1 MNLAEIISDIEGV
14 DKDYIDQA
22 TRRTARL
29 VMPQRALGE
38 LHIIGERLCGIGRT
52 LTPSVNKKAF
62 LVMAGDH
69 GIAASDVSAYPQV
82 VTGEMVK
89 TFLRGGAGINVLA
102 RQLGAHVIVMDVGII
117 PDISPQISKEGYL
130 IVRKIARGTND
141 FSKGPAMTQ
150 EQAES
155 AILNGYEV
163 AKDLFEEGVE
173 ILGTGDMGIG
183 NTSPSSAIG
192 AVMTGTPVERMTGR
206 GTGIDDSC
214 FQRKCEAIEK
224 GIEINNPKPD
234 DPRDVLS
241 KVGGFEIGA
250 IAGAILAAAFFKKP
264 VVIDGF
270 ISGAGALI
278 AHGLCPNVSDYLFA
292 GHRSAEQGHQIMLD
306 HLGLSPILDLGM
318 RLGEGTGAALA
329 MHIIEAGALII
340 NEVLTF
346 EEAEV
351 SKNT

>member
-1 MNLAEIISDIEGV
+1 MNLAEIISGIEGV
-14 DKDYIDQA
+14 DKDFIDQA
-22 TRRTARL
+22 ARYTARL
-29 VMPQRALGE
+29 VMPQRALGK

-52 LTPSVNKKAF
+52 ITPSVNKKAF

-117 PDISPQISKEGYL
+117 PDISPQISEEGYL

-163 AKDLFEEGVE
+163 AKDLFEEEVE
-173 ILGTGDMGIG
+173 LLGTGDMGIG
-183 NTSPSSAIG
+183 NTSPSSAVG

-214 FQRKCEAIEK
+214 FLRKCEAIEK

-278 AHGLCPNVSDYLFA
+278 AHGLCSNVSDYLFA
-292 GHRSAEQGHQIMLD
+292 GHQSAEQGHQIMLD

-340 NEVLTF
+340 NEVFTF
-346 EEAEV
+346 KEAEV
-351 SKNT
+351 SRNT

>member
-1 MNLAEIISDIEGV
+1 MNLSEIISGIEGV
-14 DKDYIDQA
+14 NKDFIDQA
-22 TRRTARL
+22 KRRTAQL

-38 LHIIGERLCGIGRT
+38 LHVIGERLCGIGRI
-52 LTPSVNKKAF
+52 LTPSVDKKAF

-69 GIAASDVSAYPQV
+69 GIVASGASAYPQA

-89 TFLRGGAGINVLA
+89 TFLRGGAGINVLS
-102 RQLGAHVIVMDVGII
+102 RQIGAQVIVIDAGII
-117 PDISPQISKEGYL
+117 PDIPPQTSEEGRL

-141 FSKGPAMTQ
+141 FSKGPAMTK
-150 EQAES
+150 EQAEAS
-155 AILNGYEV
+155 ILNGYKA
-163 AKDLFEEGVE
+163 AKELFEEGVE
-173 ILGTGDMGIG
+173 LLGTGDMGIG

-192 AVMTGTPVERMTGR
+192 TVITRTPVERMTGR
-206 GTGIDDSC
+206 GAGLDEDGLK
-214 FQRKCEAIEK
+214 RKCQAIKK
-224 GIEINNPKPD
+224 GVEINDPNPD
-234 DPRDVLS
+234 DPLDVLS

-250 IAGAILAAAFFKKP
+250 IAGAVLAAAFFKKP

-278 AHGLCPNVSDYLFA
+278 AYGLCPAVTDYLFA
-292 GHRSAEQGHQIMLD
+292 GHQSAEQGHKIMLD
-306 HLGLSPILDLGM
+306 HLGLFPILDLGM

-340 NEVLTF
+340 NEILTF

-351 SKNT
+351 SKDK

>member
-1 MNLAEIISDIEGV
+1 VNLAEIISGIEGV

-117 PDISPQISKEGYL
+117 PDISPQISEEGYL

-173 ILGTGDMGIG
+173 LLGTGDMGIG

-214 FQRKCEAIEK
+214 FLRKCEAIEK
-224 GIEINNPKPD
+224 GIEINNPRPD

>member
-1 MNLAEIISDIEGV
+1 MNLAEIISGIEGV

-22 TRRTARL
+22 ARRTARL

-52 LTPSVNKKAF
+52 ITPSVNKKAF

-82 VTGEMVK
+82 VTGEMVR

-117 PDISPQISKEGYL
+117 PDISPQISEEGYL

-173 ILGTGDMGIG
+173 LLGTGDMGIG

-214 FQRKCEAIEK
+214 FLRKCEAIEK